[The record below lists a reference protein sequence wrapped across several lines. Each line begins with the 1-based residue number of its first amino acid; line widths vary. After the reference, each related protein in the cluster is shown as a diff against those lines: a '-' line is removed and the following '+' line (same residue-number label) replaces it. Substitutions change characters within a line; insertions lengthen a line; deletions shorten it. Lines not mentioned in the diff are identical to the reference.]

1 MIPLKNMRKNH
12 MTFCHICKR
21 EFNEDDTNYQKLV
34 ATVITQVNIEV
45 QHNILQPKI
54 QKTKGNS
61 NGMI

>member
-1 MIPLKNMRKNH
+1 

-21 EFNEDDTNYQKLV
+21 EFDEDDANYQKLV